1 VAIGVIVITITLG
14 RCTIARSLVRWWC
27 PQSAHV
33 LSARFPAPQQ
43 LRPYPGAP
51 GVRRRGTLLEIE
63 IWIMIEIEGV
73 VGELDCSGLGAAV
86 I

>member
-1 VAIGVIVITITLG
+1 
-14 RCTIARSLVRWWC
+14 
-27 PQSAHV
+27 
-33 LSARFPAPQQ
+33 
-43 LRPYPGAP
+43 
-51 GVRRRGTLLEIE
+51 LLEIE